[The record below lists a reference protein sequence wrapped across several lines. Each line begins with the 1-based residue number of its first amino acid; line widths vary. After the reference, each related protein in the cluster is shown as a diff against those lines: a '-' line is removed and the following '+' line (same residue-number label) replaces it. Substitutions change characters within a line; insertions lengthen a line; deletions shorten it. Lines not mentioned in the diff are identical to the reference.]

1 MPTVAIAQIKIGLN
15 RRPVKG
21 EKVDELKESI
31 RANGLLNPITVDQK
45 LNLVAGLHR
54 LTACKLLGL
63 EAIECNIVEY
73 AGADQARLAEIDE
86 NLIRNELEPLERS
99 ELWLERDQIL
109 ERMGLRAKAGDNQ
122 HTFNQNTAG
131 GEIVSPPKRTVELA
145 REAGYSERTFQHGKQ
160 IAKSIHP
167 EVKQLIKGT
176 AIADSPTALLNIA
189 RAGTKER
196 NLAESAQQASESA
209 LARGDI
215 AEAEHQAQLAAELQA
230 QQKELQT
237 LAYKSAMA
245 QKEAKLAV
253 KKSQNK
259 SEKIANTSP
268 HSHSQAGNEW
278 ILGRHLVY
286 CGDTS
291 KPEFRN
297 LLPSDA
303 ALAIATLSTTWE
315 HNYLVDEARVVA
327 VIRSEGHIYDFYKHN
342 QMPFQYELLLGN
354 LYIGIF
360 SHQTI
365 VKPQTPI
372 NVEGVEGIINYLL
385 NLYTNPNNFVI
396 APFMGHGEILIAC
409 ERLGRICFIGD
420 SNLELVNRGLNRW
433 QTWTGKSIQNST
445 SSTASLTTTK
455 LSVDI

>member
-1 MPTVAIAQIKIGLN
+1 MPTVPIDQIKIGRN

-21 EKVDELKESI
+21 EKVNELKESI
-31 RANGLLNPITVDQK
+31 QANGLLNPITVDQK
-45 LNLVAGLHR
+45 LNLIAGLHR

-63 EAIECNIVEY
+63 DTVECNIVAY

-109 ERMGLRAKAGDNQ
+109 ERMGLRAKVGDNQ
-122 HTFNQNTAG
+122 HTLKG
-131 GEIVSPPKRTVELA
+131 GETISPPPKRTLELA

-176 AIADSPTALLNIA
+176 PIADSPTALLSIA

-196 NLAESAQQASESA
+196 AQVTAAQAAMELAE
-209 LARGDI
+209 ARGDI
-215 AEAEHQAQLAAELQA
+215 AEAQRQAQLIEELQVK
-230 QQKELQT
+230 QKELQT

-245 QKEAKLAV
+245 QKQAKLAV
-253 KKSQNK
+253 KKTPA
-259 SEKIANTSP
+259 IASFSPAQTSP
-268 HSHSQAGNEW
+268 HSPIQTGDEW

-291 KPEFRN
+291 QGEFRQM
-297 LLPSDA
+297 LPSDA
-303 ALAIATLSTTWE
+303 ALAIATLSSTWE
-315 HNYLVDEARVVA
+315 HNYLVDEAKVVA
-327 VIRSEGHIYDFYKHN
+327 VIRSEGNIYDFYQHN

-365 VKPQTPI
+365 AKPQTPI
-372 NVEGVEGIINYLL
+372 NIEGVEGIINYLL

-420 SNLELVNRGLNRW
+420 SNSELVNRGLARW
-433 QTWTGKSIQNST
+433 QNWTGKQAKKIGLMS
-445 SSTASLTTTK
+445 
-455 LSVDI
+455 

>member
-1 MPTVAIAQIKIGLN
+1 MPTVPIDQIKIGHN

-21 EKVDELKESI
+21 DKVDELKESI
-31 RANGLLNPITVDQK
+31 KANGLLNPITVDQK
-45 LNLVAGLHR
+45 LNLIAGLHR

-63 EAIECNIVEY
+63 EAIECNIVAY
-73 AGADQARLAEIDE
+73 TGADQARLAEIDE

-109 ERMGLRAKAGDNQ
+109 ERMGLRAKVGDNQ
-122 HTFNQNTAG
+122 HTLKG
-131 GEIVSPPKRTVELA
+131 GETISPPPKRTLELA

-160 IAKSIHP
+160 IAKGIHP

-176 AIADSPTALLNIA
+176 PIADSPTALLKIA
-189 RAGTKER
+189 RAGTKELT
-196 NLAESAQQASESA
+196 LAAAAQQAGELA
-209 LARGDI
+209 LAKGDI
-215 AEAEHQAQLAAELQA
+215 AEAQRQAQLVNELKS
-230 QQKELQT
+230 QQKAAQI

-253 KKSQNK
+253 KKTQSQ
-259 SEKIANTSP
+259 SEQLAISSP
-268 HSHSQAGNEW
+268 NPIIQAGDEW

-291 KPEFRN
+291 QQEFRN

-303 ALAIATLSTTWE
+303 ALAIATLSPTWE

-327 VIRSEGHIYDFYKHN
+327 VIRSEGHIYDFYKNN

-360 SHQTI
+360 SHQI
-365 VKPQTPI
+365 IPKPQTTI

-385 NLYTNPNNFVI
+385 NLYTSPNNFVI
-396 APFMGHGEILIAC
+396 APFMGHGEILISC

-420 SNLELVNRGLNRW
+420 SNQELVSRGLMRW
-433 QTWTGKSIQNST
+433 QQWTGK
-445 SSTASLTTTK
+445 ASQK
-455 LSVDI
+455 ISFVS